1 MGSFVN
7 ILEHRFI
14 IDLNITGGRWKGDQ
28 AMLVLSRKIGEK
40 ILIPSLG
47 ASIEVV
53 EVKGGRVRL
62 GIDAPRNVQI
72 VREEIASSSSNAIA
86 SPAANV
92 EVNQAQLE
100 HAFRNKLNVLA
111 LKLSLAQQQLQLGAN
126 ADAADTISDLL
137 NQVTMVDAPQPPALQ
152 SRPQP
157 KATVLVVEDD
167 AGERELL
174 ATVLRSSGI
183 DVATAV
189 DGMDALNFLQNAAA
203 PQLVLLDMMM
213 PRCDGMTTVRIM
225 RRNPVFDGIKIVA
238 MSGYGRDQFGVAE
251 RAAGIDA
258 WYEKPLDPSRL
269 VREMKKLLS
278 VPVAGVS

>member
-1 MGSFVN
+1 
-7 ILEHRFI
+7 
-14 IDLNITGGRWKGDQ
+14 
-28 AMLVLSRKIGEK
+28 MLVLSRKIGEK